1 MSAIEVKNLW
11 KEYGDQI
18 VLENISLD
26 VPANSF
32 VSLVGPSGCGKS
44 TFLRMLLSQEIPTKG
59 EILMNGK
66 PLAPEPQPDRGVVFQ
81 KYSVFPHLS
90 ALENVALGMELEQSP
105 FWGRLFGAS
114 RRNAL
119 DNAMSYLESV
129 GLQDAHDKY
138 PSQLSGGMQQRLAIA
153 QTLVKKP
160 KLLLL
165 DEPFG
170 ALDPGIRSE
179 IHDLMLEIWWQE
191 KMTVFMVS
199 HDLKEAFYLGTRV
212 IAFERP
218 NRPASDSQRYG
229 AKIGFDV
236 TLDPAGPIK
245 DKLREERKAQ
255 LDALETNSLIQDVIS
270 SNSAQDDLSFA
281 KENLR
286 DDPSQTKET
295 L

>member
-1 MSAIEVKNLW
+1 MSAIEVNNLW

-18 VLENISLD
+18 VLENISLS
-26 VPANSF
+26 VPENSF

-44 TFLRMLLSQEIPTKG
+44 TFLRMLLSQETPTRG
-59 EILMNGK
+59 EILMDGA

-81 KYSVFPHLS
+81 RYSVFPHLS
-90 ALENVALGMELEQSP
+90 ALENVAMGMELEKSP

-114 RRNAL
+114 RRKAL
-119 DNAMSYLESV
+119 DEAMYYLEGV
-129 GLQDAHDKY
+129 GLQDARDKY

-160 KLLLL
+160 KVLLL

-170 ALDPGIRSE
+170 ALDPGIRSD
-179 IHDLMLEIWWQE
+179 IHDLMLEIWWAE

-218 NRPASDSQRYG
+218 ARPDGNTERYG

-236 TLDPAGPIK
+236 SLDPAGPIK
-245 DKLREERKAQ
+245 DKLREER
-255 LDALETNSLIQDVIS
+255 ETRQQMADDDELIQDVINS
-270 SNSAQDDLSFA
+270 KSAQDDLSIQ
-281 KENLR
+281 KGEQR
-286 DDPSQTKET
+286 DGPV
-295 L
+295 